1 MLSDFITGRYTK
13 AFSLPVLCSRLG
25 RFAIHLIANMSDLPT
40 DKIISCFYG
49 SSEDCVKVV
58 SVDGML
64 MSFNPN
70 GLKVMEIDDEREVIG
85 QDWLTFWKGSLQKKA
100 VDALAKA
107 RAGEL
112 ARFEGYCPT
121 FKGTVKYWE
130 VSIAPLF
137 DDFGEV
143 LWLLVTSRD
152 ATRQKDLE
160 KLVDEQK
167 LEIDSLTQKLG
178 MYNTSHG

>member
-1 MLSDFITGRYTK
+1 MHYARLSNIRKESPPSRKTPRR
-13 AFSLPVLCSRLG
+13 CSGYKGQIRLYYKEM
-25 RFAIHLIANMSDLPT
+25 ANLPT

-49 SSEDCVKVV
+49 SSEDCIKVINT
-58 SVDGML
+58 DGLL

-70 GLKVMEIDDEREVIG
+70 GLKVMEIDNEKDVIG
-85 QDWLTFWKGSLQKKA
+85 QDWLNFWNGAIRPKA
-100 VDALAKA
+100 EAALAQAK
-107 RAGEL
+107 RGEL

-121 FKGTVKYWE
+121 FKGNMKYWE

-137 DDFGEV
+137 DDFGHI

-160 KLVDEQK
+160 EEVMQLKNKIAK
-167 LEIDSLTQKLG
+167 LELQLSPA
-178 MYNTSHG
+178 